1 MLSPRLRLALLA
13 LVLCLPFKAGAETI
27 SAPGAVSPTPSAL
40 SPTTGAVCAVP
51 TPPYNVLL
59 TGTGTIAAEGG
70 PGGKIAFL
78 PSGPALLSGGI
89 GVLSLP
95 YGLGLGVGAYS
106 LSSEYVPTHNGVKYD
121 LGYTYGGVVLAYSM
135 FTHSLISVIATA
147 MVGPGQGWA
156 IPREPGASRTYSNY
170 LQIEPGFN
178 IMLNVTREL
187 SIGFGGSWSF
197 CEGADL
203 QDELGSNLGGGGVSF
218 LVLVGQD

>member
-1 MLSPRLRLALLA
+1 VFSLLLYA
-13 LVLCLPFKAGAETI
+13 PLKVSAEDT
-27 SAPGAVSPTPSAL
+27 SAPGAVSSTPSSPSAL
-40 SPTTGAVCAVP
+40 SSSSGVVCAVP
-51 TPPYNVLL
+51 VPYHVLL

-89 GVLSLP
+89 GILSLP

-106 LSSEYVPTHNGVKYD
+106 LSSEYVPTHNGIKYD
-121 LGYTYGGVVLAYSM
+121 LGYTYGGLVLAYSM
-135 FTHSLISVIATA
+135 FPHSLFSVISTV

-156 IPREPGASRTYSNY
+156 IPREPGASRTYANY
-170 LQIEPGFN
+170 IQIEPGIN

-197 CEGADL
+197 AEGTDL
-203 QDELGSNLGGGGVSF
+203 NDELGSNLGGGGVSF